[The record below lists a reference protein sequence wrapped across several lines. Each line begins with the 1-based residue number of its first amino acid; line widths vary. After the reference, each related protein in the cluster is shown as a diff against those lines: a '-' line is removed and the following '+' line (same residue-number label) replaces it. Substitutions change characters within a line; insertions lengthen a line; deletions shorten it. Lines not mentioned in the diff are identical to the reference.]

1 LLSYAFFNA
10 TIDLGVSWLSE
21 DESHFLL
28 LTIHIDIAQIGKRT
42 RSDHIQKSGETVIRE
57 RIS

>member
-1 LLSYAFFNA
+1 MLSYAFFNA
-10 TIDLGVSWLSE
+10 TIDLEVSWLSE
-21 DESHFLL
+21 SEPHSLL

-42 RSDHIQKSGETVIRE
+42 RSDHIQKSGETVIGK